1 MTLYNPKFYNIEC
14 NKNFIY
20 ENLKEAKY
28 PEVVHILDLE
38 AHHNLN
44 LGVYN
49 NFPENNARTFF

>member
-1 MTLYNPKFYNIEC
+1 MFEKF
-14 NKNFIY
+14 
-20 ENLKEAKY
+20 KEAEY
-28 PEVVHILDLE
+28 PEGVHNLDLE